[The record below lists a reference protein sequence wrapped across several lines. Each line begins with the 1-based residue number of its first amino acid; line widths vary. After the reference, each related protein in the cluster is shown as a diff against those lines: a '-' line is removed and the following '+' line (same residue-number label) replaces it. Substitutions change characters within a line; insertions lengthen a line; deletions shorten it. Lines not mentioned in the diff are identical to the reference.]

1 MVALKYKGQNY
12 VVFGRTRINTG
23 MNEIP
28 DDEFYR
34 LMKSPLFKARVTS
47 GMFQVPE
54 GFPLEQPKVA
64 KKLEKAAPK
73 EEGHEDDEH
82 EEEEVGDRLSV
93 KQTLKNIRD
102 SDDSDYLQSLIEKDD
117 RHKVKEAAQKRL
129 ESLDSQDK
137 K

>member
-12 VVFGRTRINTG
+12 VVFGRTRISAG

-47 GMFQVPE
+47 GVFTVPE

-64 KKLEKAAPK
+64 KKVQPK
-73 EEGHEDDEH
+73 EEDHEDDEH
-82 EEEEVGDRLSV
+82 EEEEGDRLSI
-93 KQTLKNIRD
+93 KKTLKLIRD
-102 SDDSDYLQSLIEKDD
+102 SEDLDYLNGLLDKDD
-117 RHKVKEAAQKRL
+117 RQKVKDAAQKRL
-129 ESLDSQDK
+129 ESLDSSDK